1 MRLSLLLRVKPLN
14 VVRLGTGLDH
24 AIIKIEVIII
34 MRGIER
40 KVIDIRE

>member
-1 MRLSLLLRVKPLN
+1 MLLRVNPLN
-14 VVRLGTGLDH
+14 VVRLGKGLDQS
-24 AIIKIEVIII
+24 IINIEVRI

>member
-1 MRLSLLLRVKPLN
+1 MRLSLLLRVNPLN

-24 AIIKIEVIII
+24 AIINIEVRI